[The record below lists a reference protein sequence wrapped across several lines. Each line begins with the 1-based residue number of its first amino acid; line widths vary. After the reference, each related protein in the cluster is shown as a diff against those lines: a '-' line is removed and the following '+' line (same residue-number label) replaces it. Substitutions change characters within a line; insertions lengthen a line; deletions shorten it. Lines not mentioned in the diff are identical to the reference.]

1 MRKNCMIIAI
11 DGPAGS
17 GKSTVA
23 KIIAGKLHFRYIDT
37 GSMYRAV
44 AWKSLL
50 KNVDLSDEET
60 VAEIARN
67 VKIDLVPE
75 EGGQSVFVDGE
86 NATNQLKQETISRAA
101 AVVAAQPMIRKI
113 MTKKQRELG
122 NREDVVMDGRDI
134 GTVVFPQAEKKFF
147 LDAEP
152 KERGRRRF
160 DELKTKNQEA
170 NLDLA
175 TIIEQVKQRDY
186 EDRTRKIAPLRQAD
200 DAISIDTTHLDIR
213 QVVDQIMKEIEGVLH
228 R

>member
-1 MRKNCMIIAI
+1 MVIAI

-23 KIIAGKLHFRYIDT
+23 KIVAGKLRFRYIDT

-50 KNVDLSDEET
+50 KNVDLNDEEM

-67 VKIDLVPE
+67 VEIDLVPE
-75 EGGQSVFVDGE
+75 DGGQSVFVDGE
-86 NATNQLKQETISRAA
+86 NATNQLKQEKISSAA
-101 AVVAAQPMIRKI
+101 AAVAAQPMIREI

-134 GTVVFPQAEKKFF
+134 GTVVFPQAKKKFF

-175 TIIEQVKQRDY
+175 TIIEQVKRRDY

-200 DAISIDTTHLDIR
+200 DAIPIDTTHLDIS
-213 QVVDQIMKEIEGVLH
+213 QVVDQIMKEIGGVLH

>member
-1 MRKNCMIIAI
+1 MVIAI

-23 KIIAGKLHFRYIDT
+23 KIVAEKLRFRYIDT

-50 KNVDLSDEET
+50 KNVDLSNEKM
-60 VAEIARN
+60 VAEIAHN
-67 VKIDLVPE
+67 VEIDLVPE

-86 NATNQLKQETISRAA
+86 NATNQLKQEKISRAA

-175 TIIEQVKQRDY
+175 TIIEQIKQRDY

-200 DAISIDTTHLDIR
+200 DAISIDTTHLDIS
-213 QVVDQIMKEIEGVLH
+213 QVVDQVMKEIGEVPH
-228 R
+228 H

>member
-1 MRKNCMIIAI
+1 MVIAI

-23 KIIAGKLHFRYIDT
+23 KIVAEKLRFRYIDT
-37 GSMYRAV
+37 GSMYRAI

-50 KNVDLSDEET
+50 KNVDLSNEEM
-60 VAEIARN
+60 VAEIAHN
-67 VKIDLVPE
+67 VGIDLVPE
-75 EGGQSVFVDGE
+75 EDGQSVFVDGE
-86 NATNQLKQETISRAA
+86 NATNQLKQEKISRAA
-101 AVVAAQPMIRKI
+101 AVVAAQPMIREI

-175 TIIEQVKQRDY
+175 TIIEQVEQRDH

-200 DAISIDTTHLDIR
+200 DAISIDTTHLDIS
-213 QVVDQIMKEIEGVLH
+213 QVVDQVMKEIGGVPH
-228 R
+228 H

>member
-1 MRKNCMIIAI
+1 MVIAI

-23 KIIAGKLHFRYIDT
+23 KIVAEKLRFRYIDT

-50 KNVDLSDEET
+50 KNVDLSNKEM
-60 VAEIARN
+60 VAEIAHN
-67 VKIDLVPE
+67 VEIDLVPE
-75 EGGQSVFVDGE
+75 EGGQSVLVDGE
-86 NATNQLKQETISRAA
+86 NATNQLKQEKISRAA
-101 AVVAAQPMIRKI
+101 AVVAAQPMIREI

-175 TIIEQVKQRDY
+175 TIIEQIKQRDY

-200 DAISIDTTHLDIR
+200 DAISIDTTHLDIS
-213 QVVDQIMKEIEGVLH
+213 QVVDQVMKEIGGVPH
-228 R
+228 H

>member
-1 MRKNCMIIAI
+1 MVIAI

-23 KIIAGKLHFRYIDT
+23 KIVAEKLRFRYIDT

-50 KNVDLSDEET
+50 KNVDLSNKEM
-60 VAEIARN
+60 VAEIAHN
-67 VKIDLVPE
+67 VEIDLVPE

-86 NATNQLKQETISRAA
+86 NATNQLKQEKISRAA
-101 AVVAAQPMIRKI
+101 AVVAAQPMIREI

-160 DELKTKNQEA
+160 DELKTKSQEA

-175 TIIEQVKQRDY
+175 TIIEQVKQRDH
-186 EDRTRKIAPLRQAD
+186 EDRTREIAPLRQAD
-200 DAISIDTTHLDIR
+200 DAISIDTTHLDIS
-213 QVVDQIMKEIEGVLH
+213 QVVDQVMKEIGGVPH
-228 R
+228 H

>member
-1 MRKNCMIIAI
+1 MVIAI

-23 KIIAGKLHFRYIDT
+23 KIVAEKLRFRYIDT

-50 KNVDLSDEET
+50 KNVDLSNEEM
-60 VAEIARN
+60 VAKIAHN
-67 VKIDLVPE
+67 VEIDLVPE
-75 EGGQSVFVDGE
+75 EDGQSVFVDGK
-86 NATNQLKQETISRAA
+86 NATNQLKQEKISRAA
-101 AVVAAQPMIRKI
+101 AVVAAQPMIREI

-175 TIIEQVKQRDY
+175 TIIEQIKQRDY

-200 DAISIDTTHLDIR
+200 DAISIDTTHLDIS
-213 QVVDQIMKEIEGVLH
+213 QVVDQVMKEIGGVPH
-228 R
+228 H